1 MDSLATI
8 LSGIL
13 SHPQLLKL
21 SFDQVTNFVSR
32 TSLLKCDIMHTQPLG
47 VPSNIAPDVLSCTI
61 VQFLALSLAM
71 NAEDV
76 LVCWDVFKDC
86 IWSLPSDVEQ
96 QNLQREAFE
105 VYGHPLGIGKIK

>member
-21 SFDQVTNFVSR
+21 SFNQVTNFVSQM
-32 TSLLKCDIMHTQPLG
+32 SLLKCDIMHTQPLG
-47 VPSNIAPDVLSCTI
+47 VPSNIAPDVLPCTI

-76 LVCWDVFKDC
+76 LACWDVFKDC

-96 QNLQREAFE
+96 QNLRREAFE